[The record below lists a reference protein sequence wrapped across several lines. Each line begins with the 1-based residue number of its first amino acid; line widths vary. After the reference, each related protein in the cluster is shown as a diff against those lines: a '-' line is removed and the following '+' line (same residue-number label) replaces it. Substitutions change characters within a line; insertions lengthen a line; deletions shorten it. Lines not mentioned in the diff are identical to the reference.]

1 MASIEELAKQKIR
14 LYETAPENLA
24 TEAKR
29 IEAGLWRELLP
40 IIQDLEVDSSGNI
53 IQSDNN
59 IRRIASIIESFNT
72 LLAGKEY
79 QDAVRTFLGTIDKNV
94 ELTDEIAK
102 NIEKGFTPS
111 QTNKN
116 LLRLIKLNAL
126 DNLIG
131 AGIRSTVSLPFA
143 QQLIANVAA
152 RAPLREAVKS
162 LRLIVEGDKDTDGR
176 LAAHIKTTST
186 TAQSVAD
193 RSYSAAVYEEL
204 GVQWYRYIGGEIKTT
219 RPFCEHRL
227 DEIFHV
233 KEIEAWG
240 NGKNAGGIDDI
251 KKGTWSGRIEG
262 TDSRS
267 IFVNLGGWN
276 CRHSIVP
283 VPERRVPETVKQR
296 ARNEGYI

>member
-1 MASIEELAKQKIR
+1 MASIEQLAKEKIR

-40 IIQDLEVDSSGNI
+40 LIQDLEVDSSGNI

-59 IRRIASIIESFNT
+59 IRRIAGIIEGFNT

-79 QDAVRTFLGTIDKNV
+79 QDAVRNFLGTIDKNV

-102 NIEKGFTPS
+102 NIEKGFIPS

-131 AGIRSTVSLPFA
+131 SGIRSTVSLPFA

-162 LRLIVEGDKDTDGR
+162 LRLIVEGDKNTDGR
-176 LAAHIKTTST
+176 LSAHIKTTST

-193 RSYSAAVYEEL
+193 RSYSTAVYEEL
-204 GVQWYRYIGGEIKTT
+204 QVQWFRYIGGEIKTT

-227 DEIFHV
+227 DEIFHR

-240 NGKNAGGIDDI
+240 NGQNAGGIDDI

-276 CRHSIVP
+276 CRHSLVP
-283 VPERRVPETVKQR
+283 IPETRVPETVRQR
-296 ARNEGYI
+296 AKNEGYI

>member
-1 MASIEELAKQKIR
+1 MASIEELAKQKIK
-14 LYETAPENLA
+14 LYESAPENLA

-40 IIQDLEVDSSGNI
+40 LIQDLEVDSSGNI

-131 AGIRSTVSLPFA
+131 SGIRSTVSAPFA
-143 QQLIANVAA
+143 QQLIANIAA

-162 LRLIVEGDKDTDGR
+162 LQLIVEGDKDTDGR

-193 RSYSAAVYEEL
+193 RSYSSAVYEEL
-204 GVQWYRYIGGEIKTT
+204 NVQWFRYIGGEIKTT
-219 RPFCEHRL
+219 RPFCEHRV
-227 DEIFHV
+227 DNIYHR

-240 NGKNAGGIDDI
+240 NGKNSGGLDDI

-283 VPERRVPETVKQR
+283 IPERRVPDEVKQR
-296 ARNEGYI
+296 AKNEGYI

>member
-29 IEAGLWRELLP
+29 IEAALWRELLP
-40 IIQDLEVDSSGNI
+40 LIQDLEVDKAGNI

-59 IRRIASIIESFNT
+59 IRRIASIIENFNV

-79 QDAVRTFLGTIDKNV
+79 QDAVRNFLGTIDKNV

-116 LLRLIKLNAL
+116 LLRLVKLNAL

-131 AGIRSTVSLPFA
+131 SGIRSTVSLPFA

-152 RAPLREAVKS
+152 RSPLRESVKS
-162 LRLIVEGDKDTDGR
+162 LQLIVQGDKDTDGR

-193 RSYSAAVYEEL
+193 RSYSAAVYDEL
-204 GVQWYRYIGGEIKTT
+204 GVQWFRYIGGEIKTT
-219 RPFCEHRL
+219 RSFCEHRL

-240 NGKNAGGIDDI
+240 SGKNAGGIDDI

-276 CRHSIVP
+276 CRHSLVPIVNS
-283 VPERRVPETVKQR
+283 RVPESVKQR
-296 ARNEGYI
+296 AKSEGYI